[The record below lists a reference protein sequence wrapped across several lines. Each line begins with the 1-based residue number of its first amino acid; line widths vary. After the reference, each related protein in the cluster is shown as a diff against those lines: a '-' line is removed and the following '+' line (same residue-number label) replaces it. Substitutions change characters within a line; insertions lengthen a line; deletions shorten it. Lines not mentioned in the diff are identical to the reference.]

1 MSIFLV
7 FYQFYN
13 SDHFLKTYQNNWLP
27 LHIKYETYNN
37 NCKHVKNFIFFYFP
51 PIFSTTVSYFFIF
64 PLKKWSRILWD
75 ISYKYTTAWLLAL
88 YFTTVSR
95 HTSSPFLSVRV
106 LDAIEVHAST
116 ALGWI
121 WILDPLS
128 SCCGSEFEFWASPD
142 HAATRLLAR
151 ILDPLSRHT
160 HPTCPRPSPL
170 FLFHSFFFSFFVFS
184 LHWLSW

>member
-1 MSIFLV
+1 M
-7 FYQFYN
+7 
-13 SDHFLKTYQNNWLP
+13 LKTSFFFISLLFSLP
-27 LHIKYETYNN
+27 LSPNFTYSRL
-37 NCKHVKNFIFFYFP
+37 KNDVA
-51 PIFSTTVSYFFIF
+51 SSE
-64 PLKKWSRILWD
+64 
-75 ISYKYTTAWLLAL
+75 ISHTSIQPHNYLAL

-128 SCCGSEFEFWASPD
+128 SCCGSEFEFWTSPD
-142 HAATRLLAR
+142 HAATRLLVR

-160 HPTCPRPSPL
+160 HPTWSPHRL
-170 FLFHSFFFSFFVFS
+170 R
-184 LHWLSW
+184 